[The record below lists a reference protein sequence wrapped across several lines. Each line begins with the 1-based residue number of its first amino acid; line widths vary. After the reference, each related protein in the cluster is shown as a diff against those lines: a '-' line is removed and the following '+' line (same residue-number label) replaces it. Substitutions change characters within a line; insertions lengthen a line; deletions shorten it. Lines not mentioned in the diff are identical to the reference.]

1 MANKIIQLSDGTN
14 TLYPKMDN
22 QTGTIT
28 ASSGWTATTSRL
40 KKTGN
45 VVDVTFNA
53 NGGTLATGWNAL
65 GTISTG
71 YRPPL
76 AIDFAGI
83 DNVSGESVQAQVTS
97 GGVINVY
104 KFANQSLN
112 NNFRIH
118 TTYIID

>member
-22 QTGTIT
+22 QTGTI
-28 ASSGWTATTSRL
+28 APASGWTASTSRL

-45 VVDVTFNA
+45 VVDVTYNA
-53 NGGTLATGWNAL
+53 NGGTLTTGWNAL
-65 GTISTG
+65 GTIPTG
-71 YRPPL
+71 YRP
-76 AIDFAGI
+76 AVATDFAGI
-83 DNVSGESVQAQVTS
+83 DNISGESVQAQVTS

-104 KFANQSLN
+104 KFADQSLH

-118 TTYIID
+118 TTYVID